1 MFDMLEKLSI
11 VSFELRPRASK
22 SLSGFKIN
30 VFVVLVLFVDTAVV
44 YTDNDFYEGCS
55 QQDCACL
62 YCIAV

>member
-22 SLSGFKIN
+22 NLSGFKIN
-30 VFVVLVLFVDTAVV
+30 VFVVLVLFVDTA
-44 YTDNDFYEGCS
+44 DNDFYEGCS
-55 QQDCACL
+55 QQDCSCL